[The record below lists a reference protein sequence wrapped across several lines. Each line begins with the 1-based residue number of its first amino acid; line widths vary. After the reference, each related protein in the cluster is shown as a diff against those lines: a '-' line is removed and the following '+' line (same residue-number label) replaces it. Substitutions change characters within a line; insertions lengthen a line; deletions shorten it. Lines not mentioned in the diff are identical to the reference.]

1 MKHSFCQIP
10 FLLILASLPGFIKGQ
25 ITLVNWNQSWHY
37 FHPTAGTLPASS
49 GLTSPH
55 PAGSTPWFAS
65 ESDFNA
71 TYSGPSFTS
80 SGLNFE
86 SGSGRGPLG
95 YGSIKYTE
103 DNANPEFEAIT
114 TILSTPVNGNRLTA
128 YFRTTFTVPDNG
140 NFYVTPSI
148 RYLLDDGGFIYLD
161 GQLILEVNMA
171 QGAVDNFATRASGT
185 GNTETVIRT
194 ADLSLPVGSRTGGNS
209 QVNPAVG
216 ANATLITSISRLA
229 PGEHTLAVSAHNN
242 SPTSSDLALAVQF
255 VSEVTDC
262 LITGSAATSTR
273 NHNNTPG
280 EPGDDTI
287 SVDLTIVPEGVSA
300 TNWLISGPAGSSL
313 IGTTGA
319 YNTPIT
325 LQNIPISEFTSGSL
339 MIEIADSAN
348 LSCTSTVEI
357 LPQRIIGLDSITNS
371 PLVSIG
377 NLDASGWTFDELA
390 RTITLSNPKGNASLY
405 TITSS
410 EIDLTDQPDI
420 RFTGSLTV
428 IDNSTGT
435 EVADQFNAFLILNGE
450 NDNPVS
456 LINRHDIV
464 TRDGLLTDAE
474 LAPGKGSFVRT
485 LDTVIPA
492 SANSARFVIQAI
504 NNSKNESFI
513 VSGLG
518 FSAAAPSLEAYILP
532 PVYSN
537 NGTDDPSDDIFTSD
551 FVITPA
557 NLGASTGWTS
567 NETPTSGLYTDPN
580 PVTFGPFRPF
590 RTPITVTVTDH
601 LDSTKNVSMP
611 LTLPDPTLT
620 ISTPQNFSRVENG
633 PGFDDDTFTFDIEI
647 LGANGGPGW
656 KINSNA
662 ISPNSGDFGITTL
675 TLQAPLIQGTFVFE
689 IVDRSYRNVS
699 QPATIK
705 VPGRYLIGQSDLSG
719 KLEGIATSPTITPST
734 AWVNDVANRTL
745 TLINNSSTIQDVVS
759 ETIDLSTQ
767 DTVYFSAVMRASE
780 ASLTSNFETSD
791 RFRAELYYR
800 VDDTI
805 FIVNLVAPYDTGDG
819 ASATTGTTSGTNG
832 PTDGFING
840 YSGSSGTDLQTN
852 AVYASNA
859 EDYDANRARDEFNRN
874 GANAAATFSAA
885 FPLAAE
891 IPAAAEE
898 AFIVI
903 SGQGVGGNESFVVR
917 DLLFSTTPFSLD
929 DDDDGIPTKY
939 EITNGLNP
947 NDPSDRN
954 TDLDKDGQSNY
965 AEFLAGTA
973 ANDTNS
979 NLRITN
985 YIFNGKTLN
994 TSWTSVPGK
1003 TYRIEF
1009 STNLVTWNDL
1019 GFDFSAANAPIA
1031 ITNSGNFDLN
1041 EIGTPREAYFR
1052 VVVSD

>member
-1 MKHSFCQIP
+1 MKHSSCQIP
-10 FLLILASLPGFIKGQ
+10 FLLILASLPGFINAQ
-25 ITLVNWNQSWHY
+25 TTLVNWDQSWNF
-37 FHPTAGTLPASS
+37 FHPTAGTLPPGS
-49 GLTSPH
+49 GLTIPH
-55 PAGSTPWFAS
+55 PEGSTPWFAS

-71 TYSGPSFTS
+71 TYSGPSFTA
-80 SGLNFE
+80 SGLGFE
-86 SGSGRGPLG
+86 SGSGQGPLG
-95 YGSIKYTE
+95 YGSIKYTT
-103 DNANPEFEAIT
+103 DTVDPEFQAIA
-114 TILSTPVNGNRLTA
+114 TILSTPTSGDRLTA

-140 NFYVTPSI
+140 SFYVTPSI

-161 GQLILEVNMA
+161 GELILEVNVA
-171 QGAVDNFATRASGT
+171 QGALDNFGTQASGT

-194 ADLSLPVGSRTGGNS
+194 AELSLPVGARTGGNLE
-209 QVNPAVG
+209 VNPAVG
-216 ANATLITSISRLA
+216 ANATLMSSINRLA

-242 SPTSSDLALAVQF
+242 NSTSSDLALAVQF
-255 VSEVTDC
+255 VSVVADC

-273 NHNNTPG
+273 NHNNTPKD
-280 EPGDDTI
+280 PDDDTI

-300 TNWLISGPAGSSL
+300 ATWLIAGPAGSSL
-313 IGTTGA
+313 VGTTGA
-319 YNTPIT
+319 YHTPVT

-339 MIEIADSAN
+339 IVEIADSAN
-348 LSCTSTVEI
+348 AGCSTTIEI
-357 LPQRIIGLDSITNS
+357 LPQRIIGLDSINDS
-371 PLVSIG
+371 PLVTTG
-377 NLDASGWTFDELA
+377 DLAASGWIFDELA
-390 RTITLSNPKGNASLY
+390 RTITLSNPEGSASLY
-405 TITSS
+405 SITSS
-410 EIDLTDQPDI
+410 EINLTEQPDI
-420 RFTGSLTV
+420 RFTGTLTV
-428 IDNSTGT
+428 IDSSTGT
-435 EVADQFNAFLILNGE
+435 EVADQFNAFLILDGDTN
-450 NDNPVS
+450 NPVS
-456 LINRHDIV
+456 LIDRHDII

-474 LAPGKGSFVRT
+474 LAPGKGTFART
-485 LDTVIPA
+485 LDTFIPA
-492 SANSARFVIQAI
+492 SANSARFVIEAI
-504 NNSKNESFI
+504 NNSKNENFV

-518 FSAAAPSLEAYILP
+518 FSTAAPALEAYALP
-532 PVYSN
+532 PVYDN
-537 NGTDDPSDDIFTSD
+537 NSTDDPSDDIFTSD
-551 FVITPA
+551 FVITSA

-567 NETPTSGLYTDPN
+567 NETPTSGLYTDAN

-590 RTPITVTVTDH
+590 RTPITVTVTDD
-601 LDSTKNVSMP
+601 LDPTKAVSIP
-611 LTLPDPTLT
+611 LTLADPTLT
-620 ISTPQNFSRVENG
+620 ISAPTNITRVENG
-633 PGFDDDTFTFDIEI
+633 PGFDDDTFTFDLEI
-647 LGANGGPGW
+647 LGTNGGPGW

-675 TLQAPLIQGTFVFE
+675 TLAAPLVQGTFAFE

-719 KLEGIATSPTITPST
+719 NLENIATSLVITPSA

-800 VDDTI
+800 IDDTI

-819 ASATTGTTSGTNG
+819 GSATTGTTNGTNG
-832 PTDGFING
+832 PADGFING
-840 YSGSSGTDLQTN
+840 YSGTSGADLQTD

-859 EDYDANRARDEFNRN
+859 EDYDANRTRDEFNRN
-874 GANAAATFSAA
+874 GANAAATFSAT
-885 FPLAAE
+885 FPLTAE

-903 SGQGVGGNESFVVR
+903 SGQGVGGNEDFVVS
-917 DLLFSTTPFSLD
+917 DLLFSTKPFSLD

-939 EITNGLNP
+939 EIANGLNP

-973 ANDTNS
+973 ANDANS
-979 NLRITN
+979 NLRITS
-985 YIFNGKTLN
+985 YTIDGKTVS
-994 TSWTSVPGK
+994 TFWTSVPGK

-1009 STNLVTWNDL
+1009 STNLITWNDL
-1019 GFDFSAANAPIA
+1019 GFDFSAANAPM
-1031 ITNSGNFDLN
+1031 TVTGSGDFDLN
-1041 EIGTPREAYFR
+1041 GVGTPTEAYFR
-1052 VVVSD
+1052 VVVAE